1 METKM
6 KFGEPLHFEC
16 RICSE
21 LTLQLILD
29 LGEQKF
35 TGVFPRSETTPV
47 PAGKLLLAKC
57 KNCHLVQLADKPS
70 LSDMYGDN
78 YGYRSGLN
86 QSMVDHLR
94 RKVAS
99 LKELVKLKPGDLV
112 IDIGSNDGTLLNTIA
127 GRGLNLVG
135 VDPVAGKFRNFY
147 HPEIRVV
154 EDFFPTLQLEAEH
167 GRATLITSVAMFY
180 DLEDPAAFVS
190 SIRQALS
197 VNGVWHF
204 EQSYMPA
211 MLEKIS
217 YDTVCHEHLE
227 YYSLQVISD
236 LLNAQGMK
244 IIDVELNPLNGGS
257 IAVTACK
264 SESEEYSVSP
274 RVANLL
280 SKELGLRLDEME
292 IYERF
297 NLQANEHQSKIL
309 SLVKALRDGGSMVA
323 GYGASTK
330 GNVLLQA
337 CGLGPDDLTL
347 IGDVNPDKHGR
358 YAPGSGIPI
367 VSEEEMFALK
377 PNYLLVLPWHFREFI
392 LEKETEF
399 LARGGA
405 FIFPLPVIEV
415 VDIHGIQP
423 LPKGL

>member
-1 METKM
+1 M
-6 KFGEPLHFEC
+6 FGEPLDFEC

-21 LTLQLILD
+21 LTLQLVLD

-35 TGVFPRSETTPV
+35 TGVFPESDTTPV
-47 PAGKLLLAKC
+47 PSGKLLLAKC
-57 KNCHLVQLADKPS
+57 KKCNLVQLADKPS
-70 LSDMYGDN
+70 LSEMYGHN

-94 RKVAS
+94 SKAAS
-99 LKELVKLKPGDLV
+99 LKELVGLKPGDLV

-127 GRGLNLVG
+127 GHGLDLVG
-135 VDPVAGKFRNFY
+135 VDPVAGKFKGFY
-147 HPEIRVV
+147 HPEILVL
-154 EDFFPTLQLEAEH
+154 EDFFPTSQLEAKH
-167 GRATLITSVAMFY
+167 GRASLITSVAMFY
-180 DLEDPAAFVS
+180 DLEDPAAFVA

-204 EQSYMPA
+204 EQSYLPA
-211 MLEKIS
+211 MLETIS

-227 YYSLQVISD
+227 YYSLQVIYD
-236 LLNAQGMK
+236 LLNSQGMK
-244 IIDVELNPLNGGS
+244 VIDVELNPVNGGS
-257 IAVTACK
+257 IAVTACN
-264 SESEEYSVSP
+264 SESQQHSVSP

-280 SKELGLRLDEME
+280 SKELRLRLHEME

-297 NLQANEHQSKIL
+297 NAQVNDHQSKIL
-309 SLVKALRDGGSMVA
+309 SLVKALRDGGSMLA

-337 CGLGPDDLTL
+337 CGLGPNDLKF
-347 IGDVNPDKHGR
+347 IGDVNPEKHGR

-367 VSEEEMFALK
+367 VSEEEMFASN
-377 PNYLLVLPWHFREFI
+377 PDFLLVLPWHFREFI

-405 FIFPLPVIEV
+405 FIFPLPTIEV
-415 VDIHGIQP
+415 VDFHGIRP
-423 LPKGL
+423 LPDSL